1 MLPVSLDCFC
11 FVFLRLGY
19 PVLPVSLDCPFLIVS
34 SVFSD
39 VYLHSYAKRQPIK
52 TLYEINAFSDFFVQF
67 WSTCNKIVLD
77 NFITTR
83 SCVIEVTNCDQIY
96 CLCYHDG
103 NNLHDG
109 CHPCNWN

>member
-52 TLYEINAFSDFFVQF
+52 TLYEINAFSDFICTILEYV
-67 WSTCNKIVLD
+67 
-77 NFITTR
+77 
-83 SCVIEVTNCDQIY
+83 
-96 CLCYHDG
+96 
-103 NNLHDG
+103 
-109 CHPCNWN
+109 